1 MKDLSVLSYRNIFP
15 SEVSRAGHLV
25 LCLLYYSCPFHRNS
39 LLYLL
44 KPVMGDKQA
53 VQLLRILVDG
63 NYLYIENTGLG
74 KFYAL
79 TAKSVGY
86 IDVEGTEKPYRSQKI
101 AERLLVGYW
110 LQSHIIASALCKHA
124 LAVCEQLG
132 GLPKSNRERAA
143 VLTAMN
149 SAISRFQIPFV
160 DGYNDR
166 LYKNLAHTQMKRM
179 HQYEIAQRCVSQQAA
194 SLNALRVR
202 ASTDTKAA
210 RNYQEKFAELT
221 HTVQATRNLL
231 PQAQLIT
238 YAHGL
243 KVLSLEILE
252 QNGIFIERVD
262 EESISFGLLNNVACG
277 VSSRRLAMR
286 FDYIITLASALGL
299 SPVVNIYTLET
310 GQAALSKRVAQL
322 KSPYLMPPTEIK
334 SIPLIIRS
342 RKAYTGDWKK

>member
-15 SEVSRAGHLV
+15 SEISRAGHLV

-53 VQLLRILVDG
+53 VQLLRVLVDG

-79 TAKSVGY
+79 TAKSVRY
-86 IDVEGTEKPYRSQKI
+86 IDIEGKEKPYRSQKI

-110 LQSHIIASALCKHA
+110 LQSHIIASALYEHA
-124 LAVCEQLG
+124 IEVCEQLG
-132 GLPKSNRERAA
+132 GFPKSNRERAA
-143 VLTAMN
+143 ILTAMN
-149 SAISRFQIPFV
+149 SAIGRFQIPFV
-160 DGYNDR
+160 EGYNDR
-166 LYKNLAHTQMKRM
+166 LYKSVAQPIMKRLQ
-179 HQYEIAQRCVSQQAA
+179 QYEVAQCCISQQAA
-194 SLNALRVR
+194 SLKALRVR
-202 ASTDTKAA
+202 ASTDSNAA
-210 RNYQEKFAELT
+210 RKYQETFAELT
-221 HTVQATRNLL
+221 HTVKATRNLL

-252 QNGIFIERVD
+252 QNGIFIERVN

-286 FDYIITLASALGL
+286 FDYIITLANALGL

-310 GQAALSKRVAQL
+310 GQATLSKRVAQL
-322 KSPYLMPPTEIK
+322 KSPYLMPPTEIR
-334 SIPLIIRS
+334 SIPLFIRS